1 MELPLQIH
9 PLGKMMIMLSGWM
22 SQIIE
27 KITRVKIQNL
37 KNYLLFK
44 FAFFRKSFVA
54 QHIHTEKGNFC
65 YYHQYLRNRAMPIL
79 LSAFPQSH
87 KLPFA
92 QKTAIYP
99 DF

>member
-1 MELPLQIH
+1 
-9 PLGKMMIMLSGWM
+9 MIMSSRHM
-22 SQIIE
+22 SQIINY
-27 KITRVKIQNL
+27 ILKIQNL

-54 QHIHTEKGNFC
+54 QHIYTEKKGKFC

-79 LSAFPQSH
+79 LSAFSQSH

-92 QKTAIYP
+92 QKKATYP